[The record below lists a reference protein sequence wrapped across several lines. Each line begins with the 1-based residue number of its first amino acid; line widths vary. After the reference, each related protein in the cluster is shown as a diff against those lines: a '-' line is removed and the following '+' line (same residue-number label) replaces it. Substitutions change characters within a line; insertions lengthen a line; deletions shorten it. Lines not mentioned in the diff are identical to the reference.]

1 MRLRVGVALPAVLLS
16 MALTSA
22 LVVGGVYAARQQR
35 SMARLSSSA
44 TELHGPLEQVL
55 VGKVTAWDT
64 AGRSA
69 LVIGAVIVESPVVLE
84 GVSVTTRIRR
94 LNQHAYWLVAEAAT
108 ASSYGI
114 QSRLGLLVHAREG
127 EIRPVPDAAW
137 MRIP

>member
-1 MRLRVGVALPAVLLS
+1 MKHRVGVALPAVLFS

-22 LVVGGVYAARQQR
+22 LVVGGVYAARQQGAA
-35 SMARLSSSA
+35 ARLARSA
-44 TELHGPLEQVL
+44 TELSGPLEQVL

-69 LVIGAVIVESPVVLE
+69 LVIGAVIADSPVRLE
-84 GVSVTTRIRR
+84 GVSVTTRVRR
-94 LNQHAYWLVAEAAT
+94 LNQHTYWLVAEAAA

-114 QSRLGLLVHAREG
+114 QSRLGLLVHANEG
-127 EIRPVPDAAW
+127 QIRPVPDAAW

>member
-1 MRLRVGVALPAVLLS
+1 MNLRVGVALPAVLFS

-22 LVVGGVYAARQQR
+22 LVVGGVYAARQQG
-35 SMARLSSSA
+35 SAARLSRSA
-44 TELHGPLEQVL
+44 TELRGPLEQVL

-69 LVIGAVIVESPVVLE
+69 LVVGAVIVESPVRFE
-84 GVSVTTRIRR
+84 GVSVTTWIRR
-94 LNQHAYWLVAEAAT
+94 LNEHTYLLVAEAAT

-114 QSRLGLLVHAREG
+114 QSRLGLLVHAHEG
-127 EIRPVPDAAW
+127 QIRPVPEAAW

>member
-1 MRLRVGVALPAVLLS
+1 MKHRVGVALPAVLLS

-22 LVVGGVYAARQQR
+22 LVVGGLHAARQQG
-35 SMARLSSSA
+35 SAARLARLA

-69 LVIGAVIVESPVVLE
+69 LVIGAVIVESPVVFE
-84 GVSVTTRIRR
+84 GVSVTTRIMR

-114 QSRLGLLVHAREG
+114 QSRLGVLVHAHEG
-127 EIRPVPDAAW
+127 QIRPVPDAAW

>member
-1 MRLRVGVALPAVLLS
+1 MKHRVGVALPAVLFS

-22 LVVGGVYAARQQR
+22 LVVGGVYAARQQGAA
-35 SMARLSSSA
+35 ARLARSA
-44 TELHGPLEQVL
+44 TELSGPLEQVL

-69 LVIGAVIVESPVVLE
+69 LVIGAVIADSPVRLE
-84 GVSVTTRIRR
+84 GVSVTTRVRR
-94 LNQHAYWLVAEAAT
+94 LNQHTYWLVAEAAA

-127 EIRPVPDAAW
+127 QIRPVPEAAW